1 MTSSDASAAP
11 ASAQPGPRVAV
22 VTGGAKGIGWAT
34 VQGLVNTAAI
44 PVLFDRDAQALATAH
59 EMLNRDGVE
68 HLALHVDITDELAV
82 DAAFEKVA
90 MRYGRVDILV
100 NNAGIALRRPTVEL
114 ARIDWQA
121 VVDVN
126 LTAVFLC
133 CRAAARLMIPAGR
146 GAIVNVSS
154 IMGLSG
160 GGLYPNL
167 SYQSTKGAIVNLTR
181 ALAVEWAGHGI
192 RVNSVAPTWVRT
204 DLTQGLFGNPELLGR
219 ILDMTPL
226 RCLAEPSDIADAIVF
241 LCSDQAR
248 MITGHTLPVD
258 GGFLAQ

>member
-1 MTSSDASAAP
+1 MSSTSAP
-11 ASAQPGPRVAV
+11 AAARVAI
-22 VTGGAKGIGWAT
+22 VTGGAKGIGWAAVET
-34 VQGLVNTAAI
+34 LAAAGAI
-44 PVLFDRDAQALATAH
+44 PVLLDRDAQALAAAH
-59 EMLNRDGVE
+59 EVLAGRGVE
-68 HLALHVDITDELAV
+68 HLAEQVDITDEAAV
-82 DAAFEKVA
+82 DRTFGEVAARF
-90 MRYGRVDILV
+90 GRIDVLV
-100 NNAGIALRRPTVEL
+100 NNAGIARRHPTLEL
-114 ARIDWQA
+114 SRADWQA

-133 CRAAARLMIPAGR
+133 CRAAARTMVPAGR
-146 GAIVNVSS
+146 GAIVNVAS

-181 ALAVEWAGHGI
+181 ALAIEWAGAGI
-192 RVNSVAPTWVRT
+192 RVNAVAPTWVRT
-204 DLTQGLFGNPELLGR
+204 ELTQGLFGDPDLLNR

-226 RCLAEPSDIADAIVF
+226 RCLAEPADIADAIAF
-241 LCSDQAR
+241 LASDRAR